1 MSTPLQAGCGTN
13 AETPHPEKTLRTK
26 SALVHQKGE
35 EEEQEYLDGCFREAG
50 IARESNRIES
60 LGAREEGGGGGRETA
75 SGADRQQTVDE
86 GQRNTAF
93 IARVWTG

>member
-1 MSTPLQAGCGTN
+1 
-13 AETPHPEKTLRTK
+13 LRTK

-60 LGAREEGGGGGRETA
+60 LGAREEGGGGGEKRRT
-75 SGADRQQTVDE
+75 
-86 GQRNTAF
+86 GQ
-93 IARVWTG
+93 IDSKQWTKGRGTRRL

>member
-60 LGAREEGGGGGRETA
+60 LGAREEGGGEKRRAGQIDSKQWTKGRGT
-75 SGADRQQTVDE
+75 R
-86 GQRNTAF
+86 RL
-93 IARVWTG
+93 

>member
-60 LGAREEGGGGGRETA
+60 LGAREEGGGGGGGKEKRRAGPT
-75 SGADRQQTVDE
+75 DNKQ
-86 GQRNTAF
+86 
-93 IARVWTG
+93 WTKGRGTRRL